1 MKKKIL
7 MISICAIMI
16 SMVTAGC
23 GQKKEEQSTDIQT
36 SDTQT
41 QDKKELV
48 IGTSSVS
55 VELAESGIESLEEMG
70 YTVELKVF
78 DDYFLPNEALVEGS
92 IDANFYQHKPFLDTY
107 NEEKGT
113 EIQMLEPALWNYWSG
128 IYSVKAD
135 SIEELPDDGLA
146 GIAEDASNIDL
157 DLKRMQEAGLIKL
170 TDEEKELYDIADV
183 AENPHNYE
191 FVQADSSKYV
201 NMEDYTLII
210 GTSNTMAEK
219 GVDPTQNLLQR
230 FVDDSLALGMCIM
243 PENADTQWAK
253 DLMEAYTSDAAK
265 EYVKPETGFDA
276 VF

>member
-23 GQKKEEQSTDIQT
+23 GQKKEEQSTDTQT

-128 IYSVKAD
+128 IYSV
-135 SIEELPDDGLA
+135 
-146 GIAEDASNIDL
+146 
-157 DLKRMQEAGLIKL
+157 
-170 TDEEKELYDIADV
+170 
-183 AENPHNYE
+183 
-191 FVQADSSKYV
+191 
-201 NMEDYTLII
+201 
-210 GTSNTMAEK
+210 
-219 GVDPTQNLLQR
+219 
-230 FVDDSLALGMCIM
+230 
-243 PENADTQWAK
+243 
-253 DLMEAYTSDAAK
+253 
-265 EYVKPETGFDA
+265 
-276 VF
+276 